1 MNRLLLNQGKK
12 NSKHPNSDISTL
24 VQKELV
30 NNIGTGQKEQLP
42 ELSHTDYS
50 IGLKL
55 LGL

>member
-1 MNRLLLNQGKK
+1 MDPGAERA
-12 NSKHPNSDISTL
+12 SKY
-24 VQKELV
+24 
-30 NNIGTGQKEQLP
+30 IGTGQKEQLP